1 MGATSMGVHECCGA
15 VLQPGPPLFPVTLV
29 ARKLRHR
36 SIYEQVYEGHPIRE
50 KGYWTH

>member
-1 MGATSMGVHECCGA
+1 MGATSMGVPECCGA

-36 SIYEQVYEGHPIRE
+36 SIYEEHPIRE